1 MKIGAE
7 TARPALDEHEGEVR
21 VSDKRAPARRGLR
34 ICNGQGLKRMIM
46 AGTAWLERNVPHI
59 NALNV
64 FPVPDGDTGTN
75 MFLTMQAALKAIAD
89 SPEHSVSA
97 IAHKVA
103 HGSLM
108 GARGNSGVILS
119 QFFRGIARSLDG
131 KMSFTAPDLAAAMA
145 EGSATAY
152 KGVLKPVEGTIL
164 TVARDAALAAQEAAT
179 TTRDLVVMLERIVE
193 AARASV
199 ARTPDLLPVLKS
211 AGVVDAGGQGL
222 YVVLEGMLHYLR
234 GETIEEVSTTLAQTV
249 DLQPL
254 AGGYGYDTQFII
266 QGRDLNVEAIRA
278 HIASLGDSVLVV
290 GDSGLIKVHV
300 HTPTPG
306 AVLDYGIRMGN
317 VSKVIIENLQEQYQE
332 FMARQ
337 PVPTTT
343 EEITD
348 IATVAVVAGRGL
360 TEVFRTLGVS
370 AIVPGGQ
377 TMNPS
382 TEEMLQVVN
391 QLTKDQVII
400 LPNNKNIIL
409 VARQVQELSHKQVR
423 VVPSK
428 TIPQG
433 ISALL
438 AFKYD
443 ADLDSNVVAM
453 EKALDLVQTAEVT
466 RAVRSVE
473 INGLAVE
480 EGQIIG
486 LLNGQ
491 LVTAGSEQEE
501 IVLDLLARMEAD
513 QAEIITVYYGEA
525 VTAPQARR
533 LVALIQEH
541 YPAQEVEL
549 LDGGQPHY
557 CYIISAE

>member
-1 MKIGAE
+1 
-7 TARPALDEHEGEVR
+7 
-21 VSDKRAPARRGLR
+21 
-34 ICNGQGLKRMIM
+34 MIM
-46 AGTAWLERNVPHI
+46 AATVWLEQNVAAI

-64 FPVPDGDTGTN
+64 FPVPDGDTGIN
-75 MFLTMQAALKAIAD
+75 MFLTMQAAMKEVAD
-89 SPEHSVSA
+89 SPEHSVSS

-119 QFFRGIARSLDG
+119 QFFRGIEQALEGNS
-131 KMSFTAPDLAAAMA
+131 SFTAADLATAIV
-145 EGSATAY
+145 EGSAMAY

-164 TVARDAALAAQEAAT
+164 TVARDAATAAQAAAAT
-179 TTRDLVVMLERIVE
+179 NKDLCYLLERTVE

-199 ARTPDLLPVLKS
+199 AHTPELLPVLKS

-222 YVVLEGMLHYLR
+222 CVILEGMLHYLN
-234 GETIEEVSTTLAQTV
+234 GETIEEPTAVLAEAV
-249 DLQPL
+249 DPHPHEDL
-254 AGGYGYDTQFII
+254 YGYDTQFIL
-266 QGRDLNVEAIRA
+266 QGQDLDLEAIRT
-278 HIASLGDSVLVV
+278 HIAGMGDSTLVV
-290 GDSGLIKVHV
+290 GDSSLIRVHV

-306 AVLDYGIRMGN
+306 AVLDYGISQGN
-317 VSKVIIENLQEQYQE
+317 ISKVIVENLQEQYQE
-332 FMARQ
+332 FMAHQ
-337 PVPTTT
+337 PVVSVA

-348 IATVAVVAGRGL
+348 IATVVVVAGKGFSE
-360 TEVFRTLGVS
+360 TFRNLGVN

-400 LPNNKNIIL
+400 LPNNKNIIM
-409 VARQVQELSHKQVR
+409 VAQQVQQVSDKQVM
-423 VVPSK
+423 VVPTK

-438 AFKYD
+438 AFNYD
-443 ADLDSNVVAM
+443 ADLETNAAAM
-453 EKALDLVQTAEVT
+453 EEAIDLVQTAEVT

-491 LVTAGSEQEE
+491 LVTAGTDKET
-501 IVLDLLARMEAD
+501 IVHDLLTRMD
-513 QAEIITVYYGEA
+513 SAEIEVITVYYGEG
-525 VTAPQARR
+525 VDRPQAEQ
-533 LVALIQEH
+533 LAASIQER
-541 YPAQEVEL
+541 YPDQEVEL

>member
-1 MKIGAE
+1 MYPVQHAPVFE
-7 TARPALDEHEGEVR
+7 MEGEASVTE
-21 VSDKRAPARRGLR
+21 KRAPARRGLR

-46 AGTAWLERNVPHI
+46 AGTAWLERNVAAI

-89 SPEHSVSA
+89 SPEHSVSS
-97 IAHKVA
+97 IAHKIA

-131 KMSFTAPDLAAAMA
+131 KMSFTAADLAAAMV

-164 TVARDAALAAQEAAT
+164 TVAHDAAAAAQAAAT
-179 TTRDLVVMLERIVE
+179 TTRDLRHLLERVVE
-193 AARASV
+193 AARISV
-199 ARTPDLLPVLKS
+199 AHTPELLPVLKS

-222 YVVLEGMLHYLR
+222 YIILEGMLHYLH
-234 GETIEEVSTTLAQTV
+234 GETVEAATAALAEAV
-249 DLQPL
+249 DLRPL
-254 AGGYGYDTQFII
+254 EGGYGYDTQFII
-266 QGRDLNVEAIRA
+266 QGRDLNVEAIRS

-290 GDSGLIKVHV
+290 GDSSLIKVHV

-332 FMARQ
+332 FMAHQ
-337 PVPTTT
+337 PAVSLT

-348 IATVAVVAGRGL
+348 IATVAVAAGRGL
-360 TEVFRTLGVS
+360 TEIFRTLGVS

-391 QLTKDQVII
+391 QLGKEQVII
-400 LPNNKNIIL
+400 LPNNKNIIM
-409 VARQVQELSHKQVR
+409 VAEQVQKLTSKRVR
-423 VVPSK
+423 VVPTK

-443 ADLDSNVVAM
+443 ADLDSNVAAM
-453 EKALDLVQTAEVT
+453 EKAIDLVQTAEVT
-466 RAVRSVE
+466 RAVRSVD
-473 INGLAVE
+473 INGLSVE

-491 LVTAGSEQEE
+491 LVTAGTDQEA
-501 IVLDLLARMEAD
+501 IVLDLLARMDAAES
-513 QAEIITVYYGEA
+513 EIITVYYGEA
-525 VTAPQARR
+525 VERPQAER
-533 LVALIQEH
+533 LVMAIQKR
-541 YPAQEVEL
+541 YPDQEVEL

>member
-1 MKIGAE
+1 
-7 TARPALDEHEGEVR
+7 LEGETR
-21 VSDKRAPARRGLR
+21 VTHKRTPTHRGLR
-34 ICNGQGLKRMIM
+34 ICNGQGLKRMLEV
-46 AGTAWLERNVPHI
+46 GTAWLERNVDAI
-59 NALNV
+59 NTLNV

-75 MFLTMQAALKAIAD
+75 MFLTMQAAMKEIAA
-89 SPEHSVSA
+89 SPEHSVSS

-103 HGSLM
+103 YGSLM

-119 QFFRGIARSLDG
+119 QFFRGIDKALEG
-131 KMSFTAPDLAAAMA
+131 KMSFTAADLAAAMA

-164 TVARDAALAAQEAAT
+164 TVARDAATAAQSAAAT
-179 TTRDLVVMLERIVE
+179 NKDLRYLLERIVE
-193 AARASV
+193 AARVSV
-199 ARTPDLLPVLKS
+199 AHTPELLPVLKS

-222 YVVLEGMLHYLR
+222 YVILEGMLHYLH
-234 GETIEEVSTTLAQTV
+234 GETVEEATAALAEAV
-249 DLQPL
+249 DLHPHE
-254 AGGYGYDTQFII
+254 GGYGYDTQFIL

-278 HIASLGDSVLVV
+278 HIASLGDSTLVV
-290 GDSGLIKVHV
+290 GDRSLIKVHV
-300 HTPTPG
+300 HSPTPG
-306 AVLDYGIRMGN
+306 VVLDYGISMGS

-332 FMARQ
+332 FMIQQ
-337 PVPTTT
+337 PAVSGI

-348 IATVAVVAGRGL
+348 IATVVVAAGKGL
-360 TEVFRTLGVS
+360 TEIFRTLGVS

-400 LPNNKNIIL
+400 LPNNKNIIM
-409 VARQVQELSHKQVR
+409 VAQQVQQVSDKQVL
-423 VVPSK
+423 VVPTR

-443 ADLDSNVVAM
+443 ADLETNAAAM
-453 EKALDLVQTAEVT
+453 EAAIDLVETAEVT
-466 RAVRSVE
+466 QAVRSVD
-473 INGLAVE
+473 INGLAIE

-491 LVTAGSEQEE
+491 LVTAGTDKEA
-501 IVLDLLARMEAD
+501 IAHDLLARMDAVEC
-513 QAEIITVYYGEA
+513 EIITVYYGNA
-525 VTAPQARR
+525 VDRPQAEG
-533 LVALIQEH
+533 LATSIQER
-541 YPAQEVEL
+541 YPDQEVEL
-549 LDGGQPHY
+549 LEGGQPHY

>member
-1 MKIGAE
+1 M
-7 TARPALDEHEGEVR
+7 EGETR
-21 VSDKRAPARRGLR
+21 VTHKRTPTHRGLR
-34 ICNGQGLKRMIM
+34 ICNGQGLKRMLEV
-46 AGTAWLERNVPHI
+46 GTAWLERNVDAI
-59 NALNV
+59 NTLNV

-75 MFLTMQAALKAIAD
+75 MFLTMQAAMKEIAA
-89 SPEHSVSA
+89 SPEHSVSS

-103 HGSLM
+103 YGSLM

-119 QFFRGIARSLDG
+119 QFFRGIDKALEG
-131 KMSFTAPDLAAAMA
+131 KMSFTAADLAAAMA

-164 TVARDAALAAQEAAT
+164 TVARDAATAAQSAAAT
-179 TTRDLVVMLERIVE
+179 NKDLRYLLERIVE
-193 AARASV
+193 AARVSV
-199 ARTPDLLPVLKS
+199 AHTPELLPVLKS

-222 YVVLEGMLHYLR
+222 YVILEGMLHYLH
-234 GETIEEVSTTLAQTV
+234 GETVEEATAALAEAV
-249 DLQPL
+249 DLHPHE
-254 AGGYGYDTQFII
+254 GGYGYDTQFIL

-278 HIASLGDSVLVV
+278 HIASLGDSTLVV
-290 GDSGLIKVHV
+290 GDRSLIKVHV
-300 HTPTPG
+300 HSPTPG
-306 AVLDYGIRMGN
+306 VVLDYGISMGS

-332 FMARQ
+332 FMIQQ
-337 PVPTTT
+337 PAVSGI

-348 IATVAVVAGRGL
+348 IATVVVAAGKGL
-360 TEVFRTLGVS
+360 TEIFRTLGVS

-400 LPNNKNIIL
+400 LPNNKNIIM
-409 VARQVQELSHKQVR
+409 VAQQVQQVSDKQVL
-423 VVPSK
+423 VVPTR

-443 ADLDSNVVAM
+443 ADLETNAAAM
-453 EKALDLVQTAEVT
+453 EAAIDLVETAEVT
-466 RAVRSVE
+466 QAVRSVD
-473 INGLAVE
+473 INGLAIE

-491 LVTAGSEQEE
+491 LVTAGTDKEA
-501 IVLDLLARMEAD
+501 IAHDLLARMDAVEC
-513 QAEIITVYYGEA
+513 EIITVYYGNA
-525 VTAPQARR
+525 VDRPQAEG
-533 LVALIQEH
+533 LATSIQER
-541 YPAQEVEL
+541 YPDQEVEL
-549 LDGGQPHY
+549 LEGGQPHY

>member
-1 MKIGAE
+1 
-7 TARPALDEHEGEVR
+7 
-21 VSDKRAPARRGLR
+21 
-34 ICNGQGLKRMIM
+34 M
-46 AGTAWLERNVPHI
+46 AGTAWLERNVTAI

-89 SPEHSVSA
+89 SPEHSVSS

-119 QFFRGIARSLDG
+119 QFFRGIARALDG
-131 KMSFTAPDLAAAMA
+131 KMSFTAADLAAAMV

-164 TVARDAALAAQEAAT
+164 TVAHDAAAAAQAAAAT
-179 TTRDLVVMLERIVE
+179 TKDLGHLLERIVE
-193 AARASV
+193 AARVSV

-222 YVVLEGMLHYLR
+222 YIILEGMLHYLR
-234 GETIEEVSTTLAQTV
+234 GETIEEATAALVEAV
-249 DLQPL
+249 DLHPL
-254 AGGYGYDTQFII
+254 EGGYGYDTQFII
-266 QGRDLNVEAIRA
+266 QGRDLNVDAIRA

-290 GDSGLIKVHV
+290 GDGSLIKVHV

-306 AVLDYGIRMGN
+306 AVLDYGIRMGS
-317 VSKVIIENLQEQYQE
+317 VSKVIIENMQEQYQE
-332 FMARQ
+332 FMALQ
-337 PVPTTT
+337 PLVSPT

-348 IATVAVVAGRGL
+348 IATVAVAAGRGL
-360 TEVFRTLGVS
+360 TEIFRTLGVS

-391 QLTKDQVII
+391 QLGKDQVII
-400 LPNNKNIIL
+400 LPNNKNIIM
-409 VARQVQELSHKQVR
+409 VAQQVQGLTTKQVR
-423 VVPSK
+423 VVPTK

-443 ADLDSNVVAM
+443 ADLDSNVAAM
-453 EKALDLVQTAEVT
+453 AQAIDLVQTAEVT
-466 RAVRSVE
+466 RAVRSVD

-486 LLNGQ
+486 LLNGL
-491 LVTAGSEQEE
+491 LVTAGTDEE
-501 IVLDLLARMEAD
+501 TIVLDLLARMDAAES
-513 QAEIITVYYGEA
+513 EIITVYYGATVER
-525 VTAPQARR
+525 PQAER
-533 LVALIQEH
+533 LVMMIRER
-541 YPAQEVEL
+541 YPDQEVEL

-557 CYIISAE
+557 SYIISAE

>member
-1 MKIGAE
+1 M
-7 TARPALDEHEGEVR
+7 LEV
-21 VSDKRAPARRGLR
+21 
-34 ICNGQGLKRMIM
+34 
-46 AGTAWLERNVPHI
+46 GTAWLERNVDAI
-59 NALNV
+59 NTLNV

-75 MFLTMQAALKAIAD
+75 MFLTMQAAMKEIAA
-89 SPEHSVSA
+89 SPEHSVSS

-103 HGSLM
+103 YGSLM

-119 QFFRGIARSLDG
+119 QFFRGIDKALEG
-131 KMSFTAPDLAAAMA
+131 KMSFTAADLAAAMA

-164 TVARDAALAAQEAAT
+164 TVARDAATAAQSAAAT
-179 TTRDLVVMLERIVE
+179 NKDLRYLLERIVE
-193 AARASV
+193 AARVSV
-199 ARTPDLLPVLKS
+199 AHTPELLPVLKS

-222 YVVLEGMLHYLR
+222 YVILEGMLHYLH
-234 GETIEEVSTTLAQTV
+234 GETVEEATAALAEAV
-249 DLQPL
+249 DLHPHE
-254 AGGYGYDTQFII
+254 GGYGYDTQFIL

-278 HIASLGDSVLVV
+278 HIASLGDSTLVV
-290 GDSGLIKVHV
+290 GDRSLIKVHV
-300 HTPTPG
+300 HSPTPG
-306 AVLDYGIRMGN
+306 VVLDYGISMGS

-332 FMARQ
+332 FMIQQ
-337 PVPTTT
+337 PAVSGI

-348 IATVAVVAGRGL
+348 IATVVVAAGKGL
-360 TEVFRTLGVS
+360 TEIFRTLGVS

-400 LPNNKNIIL
+400 LPNNKNIIM
-409 VARQVQELSHKQVR
+409 VAQQVQQVSDKQVL
-423 VVPSK
+423 VVPTR

-443 ADLDSNVVAM
+443 ADLETNAAAM
-453 EKALDLVQTAEVT
+453 EAAIDLVETAEVT
-466 RAVRSVE
+466 QAVRSVD
-473 INGLAVE
+473 INGLAIE

-491 LVTAGSEQEE
+491 LVTAGTDKEA
-501 IVLDLLARMEAD
+501 IAHDLLARMDAVEC
-513 QAEIITVYYGEA
+513 EIITVYYGNA
-525 VTAPQARR
+525 VDRPQAEG
-533 LVALIQEH
+533 LATSIQER
-541 YPAQEVEL
+541 YPDQEVEL
-549 LDGGQPHY
+549 LEGGQPHY

>member
-1 MKIGAE
+1 
-7 TARPALDEHEGEVR
+7 LEGETR
-21 VSDKRAPARRGLR
+21 VTHKRTPTHRGLR
-34 ICNGQGLKRMIM
+34 ICNGQGLKRMLEV
-46 AGTAWLERNVPHI
+46 GTAWLERNVDAI
-59 NALNV
+59 NTLNV

-75 MFLTMQAALKAIAD
+75 MFLTMQAAMKEIAA
-89 SPEHSVSA
+89 SPEHSVSS

-103 HGSLM
+103 YGSLM

-119 QFFRGIARSLDG
+119 QFFRGIDKALEG
-131 KMSFTAPDLAAAMA
+131 KMSFTAADLAAAMA

-164 TVARDAALAAQEAAT
+164 TVARDAATAAQSAAAT
-179 TTRDLVVMLERIVE
+179 SKDLRYLLERIVE
-193 AARASV
+193 AARVSV
-199 ARTPDLLPVLKS
+199 AHTPELLPVLKS

-222 YVVLEGMLHYLR
+222 YVILEGMLHYLH
-234 GETIEEVSTTLAQTV
+234 GETVEEATAALAEAV
-249 DLQPL
+249 DLHPHE
-254 AGGYGYDTQFII
+254 GGYGYDTQFIL

-278 HIASLGDSVLVV
+278 HIASLGDSTLVV
-290 GDSGLIKVHV
+290 GDRSLIKVHV
-300 HTPTPG
+300 HSPTPG
-306 AVLDYGIRMGN
+306 VVLDYGISMGS

-332 FMARQ
+332 FMIQQ
-337 PVPTTT
+337 PAVSGI

-348 IATVAVVAGRGL
+348 IATVVVAAGKGL
-360 TEVFRTLGVS
+360 TEIFRTLGVS

-400 LPNNKNIIL
+400 LPNNKNIIM
-409 VARQVQELSHKQVR
+409 VAQQVQQVSDKQVL
-423 VVPSK
+423 VVPTR

-443 ADLDSNVVAM
+443 ADLETNAAAM
-453 EKALDLVQTAEVT
+453 EAAIDLVETAEVT
-466 RAVRSVE
+466 QAVRSVD
-473 INGLAVE
+473 INGLAIE

-491 LVTAGSEQEE
+491 LVTAGTDKEA
-501 IVLDLLARMEAD
+501 IAHDLLARMDAVEC
-513 QAEIITVYYGEA
+513 EIITVYYGNA
-525 VTAPQARR
+525 VDRPQAEG
-533 LVALIQEH
+533 LATSIQER
-541 YPAQEVEL
+541 YPDQEVEL
-549 LDGGQPHY
+549 LEGGQPHY